1 VPANSLHQVNLS
13 GQVARISCQYKF
25 HYNLSWRD
33 LHNAINFHE
42 IISAAEFGLS
52 LVGPGCGTVEC
63 FAIRN
68 RMQLGQLGARVGQ
81 GKIKETLKRSEKLRR
96 SSSIFTRISSVT
108 RRPVL
113 LE

>member
-13 GQVARISCQYKF
+13 GQVARIHANTSFITTFLGEICTTRFIK
-25 HYNLSWRD
+25 
-33 LHNAINFHE
+33 

-96 SSSIFTRISSVT
+96 SGSIFTRISSVT